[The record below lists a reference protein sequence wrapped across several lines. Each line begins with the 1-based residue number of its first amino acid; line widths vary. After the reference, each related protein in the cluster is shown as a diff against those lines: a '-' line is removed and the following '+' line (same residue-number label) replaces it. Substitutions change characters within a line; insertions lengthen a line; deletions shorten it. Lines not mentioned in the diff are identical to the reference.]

1 MTSFEEELVRI
12 GKELADEY
20 LSDETIKQMVTENPE
35 NLDELIQKD
44 VEENLE
50 MRRGDLEFSHAS
62 FYDKEFFEIC
72 VKVPIGYEIISNPEA
87 VQKLFFRKIPDALR
101 KWGMKIK
108 EMNFKMPGDTFYKEF
123 PLVKIYATIPNP
135 REDALTVGY
144 KHKEA
149 DSSGIPKVQI
159 FYAPGME
166 RYVDRIA
173 KMIGAKTGSLQISQ
187 KD

>member
-1 MTSFEEELVRI
+1 
-12 GKELADEY
+12 
-20 LSDETIKQMVTENPE
+20 
-35 NLDELIQKD
+35 
-44 VEENLE
+44 
-50 MRRGDLEFSHAS
+50 
-62 FYDKEFFEIC
+62 
-72 VKVPIGYEIISNPEA
+72 
-87 VQKLFFRKIPDALR
+87 
-101 KWGMKIK
+101 MKIK

-159 FYAPGME
+159 VYAPGME
-166 RYVDRIA
+166 RYVDRIT